1 MSVADQTPPPPND
14 GPKPA
19 DTTSRPAPAPP
30 AHGGVPS
37 LLKLAVPLLAL
48 FGVVFGVV
56 FLSQTA
62 PKGQDEE
69 VKGNDKG
76 GGPGGSA
83 EPPLRFFTSA
93 RTWDLPDMT
102 GSNRDFPLLAP
113 SAIVPTDPP
122 DAPGRRTW
130 TWSLQD
136 RIAQGVYEPSSDVR
150 RAPFWFENR
159 NKESVTLELKGVSC
173 SSCSG
178 GRLAAIPPEAAKHL
192 LQHSALAA
200 LPTGAFSGFS
210 LGMIEPAASI
220 FGDPGALRSAGR
232 PALEWTES
240 KFDVSPKP
248 KYSVPGAANA
258 DGWSPQ
264 WGILELTFTV
274 GGKGSDLAANQGTQV
289 KPLRAG
295 FATQVDG
302 TQRSG
307 GNEFVIAYE
316 IAPGCE
322 LSRSTIDVGKLDQL
336 SGDQTHQFLA
346 FSSTRGP
353 GSEFT
358 DLNKPACAVLGPT
371 GTLDT
376 GGFFEVTKIER
387 VPEAEL
393 VDASARLADERKRPA
408 KVRAAYWITVVVRPK
423 VGDKRLEIGAIDRTI
438 SVSAGGVVQQLKITG
453 QVKGDVRL
461 DDDRTDIALGSFK
474 GGDGTTHK
482 VTLITEKTGIELAV
496 VREESSPSFYIYE
509 LVKQPDRGGQGYYE
523 LTITVPKGKQFG
535 NAKGDIVLEV
545 KGGTGQRVR
554 IPVRSSATF

>member
-1 MSVADQTPPPPND
+1 MSVANQTPPAPND
-14 GPKPA
+14 GPKPGDA
-19 DTTSRPAPAPP
+19 TGRPAPP
-30 AHGGVPS
+30 AQSGVPA

-62 PKGQDEE
+62 PKGTDEDT
-69 VKGNDKG
+69 KGNEKG
-76 GGPGGSA
+76 GGPGGGA

-93 RTWDLPDMT
+93 RMWDLPDMT

-113 SAIVPTDPP
+113 SAITPPDPP

-136 RIAQGVYEPSSDVR
+136 RIAQGVYEPSGDLR

-178 GRLAAIPPEAAKHL
+178 GRVAAIPPEAAKHL
-192 LQHSALAA
+192 LQHTAIAA

-220 FGDPGALRSAGR
+220 FGDPAALRAAGR
-232 PALEWTES
+232 PALTWTES

-248 KYSVPGAANA
+248 KYSVPGASNA

-264 WGILELTFTV
+264 WGILELTFVV
-274 GGKGSDLAANQGTQV
+274 GGKATDLAANPSAQA
-289 KPLRAG
+289 KPLRAA

-302 TQRSG
+302 TTRSG
-307 GNEFVIAYE
+307 GNEFMIAYE

-322 LSRSTIDVGKLDQL
+322 LSRSSIDVGSLDRL

-358 DLNKPACAVLGPT
+358 DLNKPACAVLTPT
-371 GTLDT
+371 GTVDT

-387 VPEAEL
+387 VPETEL
-393 VDASARLADERKRPA
+393 VTASARLAEERKRPA

-453 QVKGDVRL
+453 QVKGEVRL

-474 GGDGTTHK
+474 GRDGTTHK
-482 VTLITEKTGIELAV
+482 VTLITEKPGIELAV
-496 VREESSPSFYIYE
+496 VREESSPNYYVYE
-509 LVKQPDRGGQGYYE
+509 LVKLPDRGGQGYYE

-554 IPVRSSATF
+554 IPVRGSAIFG